1 MREVIDMPLFTLRK
15 KDSDPRVRSARIQI
29 DEALDRMIKILDEV
43 QEQAQEAKEELG
55 EGRAS

>member
-1 MREVIDMPLFTLRK
+1 MPLFTLSK